1 MSNLTRLATLAVA
14 ATFASASFLALA
26 QLSPIAGKQSQ
37 LQNPKN
43 SLKRVGE
50 APMNRLIIQFKD
62 PTSEKSGKAAS
73 ISAQEHVKALGAT
86 NKRLTSGVVVGEI
99 KYLKSIS
106 SDTHV
111 VTTGKMLNR
120 AELSDLIKQIE
131 QDPQVEHAEIDERV
145 YPHVTINDPDFAT
158 YQWNLKD
165 ASSAVGGANIRAAWD
180 RFTSGMAPAPVN
192 GSGVVVAVVDG
203 GYLPHADLAA
213 NILPGYDF
221 VSPDLPNVFITA
233 NDSNGRDNDAS
244 DPGDW
249 VATATPD
256 CPIENSSWHGTRVA
270 GIVAAIG
277 NNNIGMVGAAYGSK
291 ILPVRALG
299 VCGGY
304 TADII
309 EGMKWAAG
317 LPIGDVS
324 VPANA
329 HIAKII
335 TLSLGTDVPCSPAF
349 QSAISAVR
357 TAGKVVVASTG
368 NDSAF
373 SIASPA
379 SCTGVI
385 AVTANTVLGDN
396 SNYANIGVGTS
407 ISAPGGGSGTL
418 LPSLGS
424 SIYSTANAGPT
435 IPTTDIYQ
443 GAAGTSFAAPH
454 VAAVAAL
461 MAQVKPGI
469 SPDEVESRLLNSA
482 RAHPSGTFC
491 ATRFDCGAGLLDGDA
506 AVAATIAD
514 AAPVTHASASP
525 ANPVARGATVVL
537 AGVATQGQL
546 GGAISTV
553 GWTQVFGPPVILLN
567 PTSANAS
574 FVVPEEASVA
584 TGSTYVFRFTAT
596 ALGAQTSISQVIVKA
611 VDVVPPVVASSGG
624 GAADWVDLMGL
635 LGLALVSVVLRRSF
649 MQRKQNLR

>member
-1 MSNLTRLATLAVA
+1 MSNLSRLATLAVA
-14 ATFASASFLALA
+14 ATFALASFLALA

-50 APMNRLIIQFKD
+50 APMNRLIIKFKD
-62 PTSEKSGKAAS
+62 PTSEKTGAVAS
-73 ISAQEHVKALGAT
+73 VTAQEHVKALGAT
-86 NKRLTSGVVVGEI
+86 NRRLMSGEVVGEI

-106 SDTHV
+106 PDTHV
-111 VTTGKMLNR
+111 VTTEKMLNR
-120 AELSDLIKQIE
+120 AELSELIKQIE
-131 QDPQVEHAEIDERV
+131 QNPQIEHAEIDERV
-145 YPHVTINDPDFAT
+145 YPHVTINDPAFAT
-158 YQWNLKD
+158 EQWNLKD

-180 RFTSGMAPAPVN
+180 RFTSGMAPVN

-277 NNNIGMVGAAYGSK
+277 NNNTGMVGAAYGSK

-349 QSAISAVR
+349 QSAISALR
-357 TAGKVVVASTG
+357 TAGKVVIASTG
-368 NDSAF
+368 NDGVF
-373 SIASPA
+373 TIASPA

-385 AVTANTVLGDN
+385 AVTAHSVFGDN
-396 SNYANIGVGTS
+396 ASYANIGVGTT
-407 ISAPGGGSGTL
+407 ISAPGGGSGTT
-418 LPSLGS
+418 LPSPPGS
-424 SIYSTANAGPT
+424 SIYSTANAGLT
-435 IPTTDIYQ
+435 IPTTDIFQ
-443 GAAGTSFAAPH
+443 GAVGTSFAAPH

-506 AVAATIAD
+506 AVTATIAD
-514 AAPVTHASASP
+514 TAPVTHASASP
-525 ANPVARGATVVL
+525 ANPVSRGATVTL
-537 AGVATQGQL
+537 TGVFTRGAL
-546 GGAISTV
+546 GTTISTV
-553 GWTQVFGPPVILLN
+553 GWTQVSGPPVTIFT
-567 PTSANAS
+567 PYFSDAS
-574 FVVPEEASVA
+574 FVVPEESGVA
-584 TGSTYVFRFTAT
+584 TGATYVFRFVAT
-596 ALGAQTSISQVIVKA
+596 SQDFQTSSSQVIVKA
-611 VDVVPPVVASSGG
+611 VDVVPPVAASSGG